1 MLFLS
6 GFIMT
11 DHNHVRRGC
20 HYHVRRGYV
29 RLYESWFDS
38 MSRWFDHELPQP
50 RPTWLWL
57 PRPFPPGSSSAR
69 RSSSAIHIHGGAGG
83 DYPVCGCEQEY
94 ATLRTSR
101 RESLARYFQPA
112 VGTADAV
119 SPRLALASRVDS
131 ARQKPREAGS
141 TPPRESRSPGWRE
154 SRSLVFGKG
163 ALTQHRGR
171 CVA

>member
-1 MLFLS
+1 
-6 GFIMT
+6 MT

-94 ATLRTSR
+94 ATLRTSSDSQVGPSVAPLTVQVELGELSKIIQR
-101 RESLARYFQPA
+101 R
-112 VGTADAV
+112 
-119 SPRLALASRVDS
+119 DS
-131 ARQKPREAGS
+131 
-141 TPPRESRSPGWRE
+141 
-154 SRSLVFGKG
+154 
-163 ALTQHRGR
+163 
-171 CVA
+171 

>member
-83 DYPVCGCEQEY
+83 DYPVCGCEQEC

-101 RESLARYFQPA
+101 VGGGFCKEGLCKKPIPA
-112 VGTADAV
+112 VPKELRA
-119 SPRLALASRVDS
+119 
-131 ARQKPREAGS
+131 
-141 TPPRESRSPGWRE
+141 
-154 SRSLVFGKG
+154 
-163 ALTQHRGR
+163 RGR
-171 CVA
+171 PDKGPSVKKSAKAGVVDQGTWVQ

>member
-101 RESLARYFQPA
+101 NENLHFAHFINKTSTFTRRWVKKEHDKCQVLSLFKYRNISPQPA
-112 VGTADAV
+112 HR
-119 SPRLALASRVDS
+119 SDS
-131 ARQKPREAGS
+131 LCPL
-141 TPPRESRSPGWRE
+141 
-154 SRSLVFGKG
+154 SLS
-163 ALTQHRGR
+163 LLRG
-171 CVA
+171 

>member
-20 HYHVRRGYV
+20 HYHVRRGPV

-101 RESLARYFQPA
+101 CPPSPPA
-112 VGTADAV
+112 GAASVEFSTHSPKCRIPADALV
-119 SPRLALASRVDS
+119 HLFSLRCAASGKADR
-131 ARQKPREAGS
+131 AF
-141 TPPRESRSPGWRE
+141 WRE
-154 SRSLVFGKG
+154 SV
-163 ALTQHRGR
+163 GR
-171 CVA
+171 

>member
-20 HYHVRRGYV
+20 HYHVRRGPV

-94 ATLRTSR
+94 ATLRTSSKVGHSTSIACPRPPGRADFWDLHDR
-101 RESLARYFQPA
+101 RFHAAHDLGPVRYSRLCWS
-112 VGTADAV
+112 VTDAW
-119 SPRLALASRVDS
+119 
-131 ARQKPREAGS
+131 QEA
-141 TPPRESRSPGWRE
+141 
-154 SRSLVFGKG
+154 
-163 ALTQHRGR
+163 
-171 CVA
+171 

>member
-57 PRPFPPGSSSAR
+57 PRPFPPRFVKRPPFEFGDWS
-69 RSSSAIHIHGGAGG
+69 GV
-83 DYPVCGCEQEY
+83 DYPCVGVNGDVCSLG
-94 ATLRTSR
+94 TSR
-101 RESLARYFQPA
+101 
-112 VGTADAV
+112 
-119 SPRLALASRVDS
+119 
-131 ARQKPREAGS
+131 
-141 TPPRESRSPGWRE
+141 TPP
-154 SRSLVFGKG
+154 
-163 ALTQHRGR
+163 Q
-171 CVA
+171 

>member
-1 MLFLS
+1 
-6 GFIMT
+6 MT

-69 RSSSAIHIHGGAGG
+69 RSSFGRSCLSEGVNGTMPLPENEQAGFHTVQTRPSPRSVLAPRAFGCVPVPRETQTAKKIGKKRKRFKCSGGARG
-83 DYPVCGCEQEY
+83 PPEAPCAAQQCGNG
-94 ATLRTSR
+94 APALLVSTSTD
-101 RESLARYFQPA
+101 FPNDH
-112 VGTADAV
+112 G
-119 SPRLALASRVDS
+119 
-131 ARQKPREAGS
+131 
-141 TPPRESRSPGWRE
+141 
-154 SRSLVFGKG
+154 
-163 ALTQHRGR
+163 
-171 CVA
+171 

>member
-94 ATLRTSR
+94 ATLRTSSKCGEIATRSASLCQCR
-101 RESLARYFQPA
+101 RLSRAAEMQQAQPSSRGAAGRCSLAAEMQPRCDRGA
-112 VGTADAV
+112 AM
-119 SPRLALASRVDS
+119 R
-131 ARQKPREAGS
+131 
-141 TPPRESRSPGWRE
+141 TP
-154 SRSLVFGKG
+154 
-163 ALTQHRGR
+163 
-171 CVA
+171 

>member
-50 RPTWLWL
+50 RPPWLWL
-57 PRPFPPGSSSAR
+57 PRPFPLTR
-69 RSSSAIHIHGGAGG
+69 Q
-83 DYPVCGCEQEY
+83 V
-94 ATLRTSR
+94 
-101 RESLARYFQPA
+101 PA
-112 VGTADAV
+112 VQVRRFTFMGE
-119 SPRLALASRVDS
+119 
-131 ARQKPREAGS
+131 REVI
-141 TPPRESRSPGWRE
+141 TP
-154 SRSLVFGKG
+154 
-163 ALTQHRGR
+163 
-171 CVA
+171 CVGVNRNVCMYVER

>member
-50 RPTWLWL
+50 RPDVVVVATPVPPWFVK
-57 PRPFPPGSSSAR
+57 RPPFKFNNKYISIYLQVR
-69 RSSSAIHIHGGAGG
+69 RFIFMG
-83 DYPVCGCEQEY
+83 E
-94 ATLRTSR
+94 
-101 RESLARYFQPA
+101 
-112 VGTADAV
+112 
-119 SPRLALASRVDS
+119 
-131 ARQKPREAGS
+131 
-141 TPPRESRSPGWRE
+141 
-154 SRSLVFGKG
+154 
-163 ALTQHRGR
+163 RG
-171 CVA
+171 

>member
-1 MLFLS
+1 
-6 GFIMT
+6 MT

-69 RSSSAIHIHGGAGG
+69 RLSFGRSCLSEGVNGTT
-83 DYPVCGCEQEY
+83 PLPENEQH
-94 ATLRTSR
+94 TPPTTSR
-101 RESLARYFQPA
+101 CPNILVVAYVSSFLSYGVMLNEYGDATSVCSPSLYGMD
-112 VGTADAV
+112 VLSIHV
-119 SPRLALASRVDS
+119 
-131 ARQKPREAGS
+131 
-141 TPPRESRSPGWRE
+141 
-154 SRSLVFGKG
+154 
-163 ALTQHRGR
+163 
-171 CVA
+171 

>member
-94 ATLRTSR
+94 ATLRTSSGSGESATFTTLVVSERPTFSIFQKFLR
-101 RESLARYFQPA
+101 RCAPGAASTSYRPA
-112 VGTADAV
+112 N
-119 SPRLALASRVDS
+119 
-131 ARQKPREAGS
+131 
-141 TPPRESRSPGWRE
+141 
-154 SRSLVFGKG
+154 GKVVPAHYG
-163 ALTQHRGR
+163 
-171 CVA
+171 

>member
-1 MLFLS
+1 MLFPS

-57 PRPFPPGSSSAR
+57 PRPFPPWFSNAR

-101 RESLARYFQPA
+101 DTSPPLQDFAKARGEGA
-112 VGTADAV
+112 
-119 SPRLALASRVDS
+119 SPRGEGWAQGTGDLSRIGYALGGTRAGLGVLFVLPPGPLAL
-131 ARQKPREAGS
+131 G
-141 TPPRESRSPGWRE
+141 
-154 SRSLVFGKG
+154 
-163 ALTQHRGR
+163 H
-171 CVA
+171 

>member
-1 MLFLS
+1 MALRPVCAWARGV
-6 GFIMT
+6 GFGYFAGMVSVNKWSIYFHT
-11 DHNHVRRGC
+11 PWGVHDHLRSLRTCAFTPLAAIVSQSHQPFKETKIRQPPYVRRGC

-83 DYPVCGCEQEY
+83 DYPVCGCEQEC
-94 ATLRTSR
+94 ATLRTSSAPPQR
-101 RESLARYFQPA
+101 L
-112 VGTADAV
+112 ADART
-119 SPRLALASRVDS
+119 S
-131 ARQKPREAGS
+131 
-141 TPPRESRSPGWRE
+141 
-154 SRSLVFGKG
+154 
-163 ALTQHRGR
+163 
-171 CVA
+171 